1 MSFFDDKELVSA
13 GTETIEDVLITWGN
27 EVIGKLKTSLRANI
41 SSGTSLNLEQ
51 SMIIMPI
58 EFKTGKFVLTFKAD
72 EYWKYLNKGV
82 QGAGGVKADN
92 SIWEQKAA
100 GSPFSFKDKK
110 PPVKRG
116 EGISLWAYTKGLNE
130 WAVAESVFRKGI
142 KATNFWDDVIN
153 KQLVSDLVTRLEKA
167 GAREVEILLSKDFQ

>member
-92 SIWEQKAA
+92 SIW
-100 GSPFSFKDKK
+100 
-110 PPVKRG
+110 
-116 EGISLWAYTKGLNE
+116 
-130 WAVAESVFRKGI
+130 
-142 KATNFWDDVIN
+142 
-153 KQLVSDLVTRLEKA
+153 
-167 GAREVEILLSKDFQ
+167 